1 MADYVPK
8 RYRNLPLPQQ
18 MKKAQRQVQRTWH
31 WVKFSGYYNPTIL
44 ESWKSVEGVFTKYIK
59 DTLSAA
65 GYVPKSDFHISKQYK
80 STHRDGSVSYTKDKH
95 DAIMESVMRRLNGGG
110 EGIELPTDIVHQDTR
125 YEFTVAFNSSVQ
137 VEELDF
143 LFTMA
148 LPCKIVEDTWYAGFG
163 IPSPK
168 KYKEVNF
175 SAESVGVP
183 TPKKPKITPA
193 LSTIVLDSG
202 FPSLSFQQSI
212 GRMARNQGKT
222 QSVITFIDG
231 LSTVH
236 RANFKVL
243 KGRGTLGGTP

>member
-18 MKKAQRQVQRTWH
+18 MKKAQRQAQRTWH
-31 WVKFSGYYNPTIL
+31 WVKFSGYYDPTLL
-44 ESWKSVEGVFTKYIK
+44 ESWKSVEGVFVKYIK

-65 GYVPKSDFHISKQYK
+65 GYVPKSDFHNSKQYK
-80 STHRDGSVSYTKDKH
+80 STHRDGSISYTKTKH

-110 EGIELPTDIVHQDTR
+110 EGIELPTDIVYQSTC
-125 YEFTVAFNSSVQ
+125 YELTVAFNSSVQ

-148 LPCKIVEDTWYAGFG
+148 VPCKVKEDMWYFGFNP
-163 IPSPK
+163 PSMRF
-168 KYKEVNF
+168 KEVIF

-183 TPKKPKITPA
+183 THKKPKITPA